1 VDEDQGRRQRADG
14 MWRAYSVD
22 TTIEGA
28 RRLFEQRYGAAPASC
43 FVSGPVILAGP
54 LPEGEAR

>member
-1 VDEDQGRRQRADG
+1 MDDDQGRRQRSDSA
-14 MWRAYSVD
+14 WRAYSVD

-28 RRLFEQRYGAAPASC
+28 RSLFEQRYGAAPQVC